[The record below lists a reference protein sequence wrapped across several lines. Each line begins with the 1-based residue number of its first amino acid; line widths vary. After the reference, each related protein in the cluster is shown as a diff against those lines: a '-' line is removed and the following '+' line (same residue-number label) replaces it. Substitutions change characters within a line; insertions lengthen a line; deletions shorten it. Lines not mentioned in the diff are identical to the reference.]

1 MTKKFKTRYLV
12 ATAMLSAIA
21 TILMYLEFPVAF
33 VIPNFIKFDFS
44 DLPALL
50 ASFSMGP
57 ISGVLVCLIKNV
69 IHLLVSQ
76 SVGVGELAN
85 FLMGASFVFVSGL
98 VYSKNKTKK
107 GAFIGALL
115 GALASAIVSLPLN
128 YFIVYPMY
136 VELYGMPLEAI
147 IKAYQ
152 VFIPSVDTLFKALL
166 IFNVPFTFCK
176 CLISLFISMLIYKP
190 LSPIIHGKN
199 K

>member
-107 GAFIGALL
+107 GEFIGALL